1 MERDAD
7 GSERFEAVVVA
18 IIQAV
23 VIVLWISLLETITG
37 GFFWYAD
44 RLVWYPLLWSLQW
57 LLLTERPSF
66 ALWMRVSVPMM
77 LICAAITATVVQSLI
92 LDPILSDIRASH
104 PPPTTGTAPF
114 PEDYYFMESL
124 VQKSVRGIGLGL
136 GQWMVLK
143 RTDVVTRWSIPITTA
158 AYVLTAVW
166 MYRH

>member
-1 MERDAD
+1 MEREADA
-7 GSERFEAVVVA
+7 SERVEAVVVA

-23 VIVLWISLLETITG
+23 VIVLWIGLLETITG
-37 GFFWYAD
+37 HYFWYAD

-66 ALWMRVSVPMM
+66 ALWMSVSVLMM
-77 LICAAITATVVQSLI
+77 LVCAAITATVVQSLI
-92 LDPILSDIRASH
+92 LNPMVKDIYASLPPITSG
-104 PPPTTGTAPF
+104 TTPF
-114 PEDYYFMESL
+114 PDDYHFTEAL
-124 VQKSVRGIGLGL
+124 LQKSVRGIGLGL
-136 GQWMVLK
+136 GHWMVLK